1 MSQYQMVET
10 NGNVRKMC
18 PEVYLK
24 NSVNEVLDELQN
36 ENTEWCVLV
45 TGSLHLVGAVLSV
58 VDPELIRSEES

>member
-1 MSQYQMVET
+1 MVET